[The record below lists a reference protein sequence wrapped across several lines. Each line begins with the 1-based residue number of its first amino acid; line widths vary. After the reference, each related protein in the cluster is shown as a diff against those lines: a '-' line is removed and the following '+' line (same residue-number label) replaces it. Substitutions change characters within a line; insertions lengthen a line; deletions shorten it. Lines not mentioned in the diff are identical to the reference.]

1 MKNTNLLGRVVAVA
15 AMLLLVGGGLAFAQN
30 QSGNLFGKVV
40 DDQGN
45 RLPGVTITLGSGG
58 APQTTVTD
66 ARGEFRFPNLP
77 PTSYQVRA
85 ELQGF
90 STIQDTNVTVNV
102 GRNTDIEITMNGS
115 IKDVINVTTESP
127 LLDQHQINKGA
138 TISQTELEKIPTARD
153 PWAILQSTPG
163 VLTDRINV
171 GGNESGQ
178 QSDYVGPGAAGT
190 QSVWAIDGVVVTDM
204 AALGSSPAYYDFDS
218 FAEMQVSTGGSDST
232 LATGGVT
239 LNMVTKRGTNEFRG
253 SARYLKADNDWQ
265 SNTSFDRKDLGQA
278 GPWNS
283 GKAQPPFK
291 AGNRIVSVEDYGAE
305 VGGPIV
311 KDRLWIWGSYAK
323 PKVELLT
330 VADVSDKTTLESYN
344 VKLNGQIASNNSA
357 TVFMLQSNKVKLG
370 RNAGPTRT
378 QPTTWDQSDFGD
390 KPTAGKIEDTHI
402 FNSNFYLTGL
412 YSVVNGG
419 FQFNPEGGTS
429 VSPWRGPGKV
439 WHNSYVLFHTERPT
453 KQGKADGS
461 AFFNTGNVS
470 HELKFGAGYR
480 MAEVTSLSRWPG
492 AGFEIYVG
500 YPNLQYAVLSRDAAP
515 ASKTKYTSGYAQ
527 DTVTF
532 GNMTI
537 NGGLRFDR
545 QTGVNEAQDVAA
557 NPVFPDLLPSVHYN
571 GADAGFTW
579 SNLTPRL
586 GLTYALGKERKTLL
600 RASYSRFADQLGSAQ
615 TTWLNPLYPP
625 SYVYGYAA
633 NSGGGDLTRAQ
644 FTGVVATSGNY
655 NPVTHGLLISNAVD
669 SNLKA
674 PTTDEILLSAEHALL
689 PEFVVGV
696 NLTYRKYN
704 DALGQNRLVFDG
716 ATVDGVDAAHQP
728 ANLNSTGRQGVRS
741 DYELHQ
747 HQGFL
752 PNGTPYT
759 LNYYELR
766 NGVSTRNG
774 FLLYNTDRSQTFKGA
789 SIVFNKRLANHWSMR
804 GNFSLHDW
812 KWNTSDKDNPDPT
825 ITTQGLTGAS
835 IRDGD
840 IVVQGS
846 GTASGSK
853 AGVFINSKWSYA
865 LNGLYQ
871 VAPERPWGFNV
882 AGDLSGRQG
891 YPTLYLE
898 RFSRKT
904 LADGAGLG
912 TPILIQ
918 SSSDAERYPNISI
931 LNLRVE
937 KEFNISDVGLTIGVD
952 CFNVFNEAYIL
963 QRQGIIGCSN
973 AGCTGKNATGNYV
986 QEIVSP
992 RVFRLGARLSLK

>member
-15 AMLLLVGGGLAFAQN
+15 AMLLLVSGGLAFAQN
-30 QSGNLFGKVV
+30 QSGNLFGKVS

-45 RLPGVTITLGSGG
+45 KLPGVTVTLTGTS

-66 ARGEFRFPNLP
+66 SRGEFRFPNLP
-77 PTSYQVRA
+77 PSTYKVRA

-90 STIQDTNVTVNV
+90 GTIDDTNVSISV
-102 GRNTDIEITMNGS
+102 GRNTDIDITMNAS

-138 TISQTELEKIPTARD
+138 TVSQTELEKIPTARD

-178 QSDYVGPGAAGT
+178 QSDYVGPGSAGT
-190 QSVWAIDGVVVTDM
+190 QSVWAVDGVVITDM

-239 LNMVTKRGTNEFRG
+239 LNIVTKRGTNEWRG
-253 SARYLKADNDWQ
+253 TARYLDADNSWQ
-265 SNTSFDRKDLGQA
+265 SNTSFDNGDLGKG

-283 GKAQPPFK
+283 GKDQPPFK
-291 AGNRIVSVEDYGAE
+291 AGNRIVKVEDYGAE

-323 PKVELLT
+323 PKVDLLT

-344 VKLNGQIASNNSA
+344 VKLNGQIANNNSA
-357 TVFMLQSNKVKLG
+357 TLFMLQSNKVKLG

-419 FQFNPEGGTS
+419 FQFDPEGGTDTTA
-429 VSPWRGPGKV
+429 WRGPGKI
-439 WHNSYVLFHTERPT
+439 WYNTYVLFHTDRPT

-461 AFFNTGNVS
+461 AFFNTGTVS

-480 MAEVTSLSRWPG
+480 QAEVESLSRWPG
-492 AGFEIYVG
+492 AGFEIYIG
-500 YPNLQYAVLSRDAAP
+500 EPNLQYAILARDAAP
-515 ASKTKYTSGYAQ
+515 KSTTKYTSGYLQ

-537 NGGLRFDR
+537 NGGLRYDR

-557 NPVFPDLLPSVHYN
+557 NPVFPDLLPAVHYA
-571 GADAGFTW
+571 GADAGFVWT
-579 SNLTPRL
+579 NVTPRL

-615 TTWLNPLYPP
+615 TTWLNPLYPA

-633 NSGGGDLTRAQ
+633 NSGNGSFNRGD
-644 FTGVVATSGNY
+644 FTPNGAVSGNY

-669 SNLKA
+669 PNLKA
-674 PTTDEILLSAEHALL
+674 PTTDEFLLSAEHALL

-704 DALGQNRLVFDG
+704 DILGQNRLVFDG
-716 ATVDGVDAAHQP
+716 DAHA
-728 ANLNSTGRQGVRS
+728 ADNLDSVGRPGVRS
-741 DYELHQ
+741 DYVLEQ
-747 HQGFL
+747 HHGVL
-752 PNGTPYT
+752 PNGQPYT

-766 NGVSTRNG
+766 DGVTTRNG

-804 GNFSLHDW
+804 GNFSLQDW
-812 KWNTSDKDNPDPT
+812 TWNAPAQDNPDPT

-835 IRDGD
+835 IRNGD
-840 IVVQGS
+840 VVVQGS

-871 VAPERPWGFNV
+871 IAPERPWGFNV

-891 YPTLYLE
+891 YPLLYLE
-898 RFSRKT
+898 RFSRNT
-904 LADGAGLG
+904 VADGAGLG

-918 SSSDAERYPNISI
+918 STSDAQRYPDVSI

-937 KEFNISDVGLTIGVD
+937 KEFTVSDVGLTLGVD
-952 CFNVFNEAYIL
+952 CFNVFNRSTIL
-963 QRQGIIGCSN
+963 QRQGIIGCNNAACTSN
-973 AGCTGKNATGNYV
+973 NTTGNYV

-992 RVFRLGARLSLK
+992 RIFRLGARISLK